1 MRTSLSLSLSLSF
14 GWVCGD
20 AAAQTPADSTWFLP
34 LDRHAAAA
42 HASTASTVQPVA
54 GFRWHAAAA
63 SAAHAGNDSTDST
76 RRAEVFAGFDLSTA
90 FRTGG
95 GMGGRGVGAVGAEAA
110 GKRWTASGTAEVW
123 RWGGAVAPA
132 RTEAGRVAG
141 LGRAWMRR
149 EGAAGLEAVRFVGR
163 AAWTLSPSVQLEGGV
178 HPHHW
183 GAGWRSVWLDRAADP
198 LPYLRASLG
207 RDRVRYTH
215 LIARTAT
222 DASTPKAG
230 WLAAHSVD
238 VDLGAGFTGSLFG
251 AVRWLEADTGY
262 RFRFPL
268 AYAVPVVAFRP
279 LEYAAGSADN
289 ALIGAS
295 LLWKQGVW
303 TAYAQGA
310 LDEFLYREVRARSGW
325 WGTKWAAL
333 VHVTRS
339 GPDGGVLLEGVAV
352 RPYTFSHV
360 DPGTAWAHQGAPLGH
375 PAGANFAEL
384 RAVGERRW
392 GPWRLRASAVRRVQG
407 EGPRIGADV
416 AATYIDRPANY
427 GITTVWIGG
436 GAVPEARWVR
446 TWIGAVDAARRL
458 DRLGGQEAFVRAV
471 AATEVGLVVE
481 CGLRTDRVWGDRTW

>member
-1 MRTSLSLSLSLSF
+1 MD
-14 GWVCGD
+14 GV
-20 AAAQTPADSTWFLP
+20 
-34 LDRHAAAA
+34 
-42 HASTASTVQPVA
+42 
-54 GFRWHAAAA
+54 
-63 SAAHAGNDSTDST
+63 
-76 RRAEVFAGFDLSTA
+76 
-90 FRTGG
+90 GG
-95 GMGGRGVGAVGAEAA
+95 G
-110 GKRWTASGTAEVW
+110 
-123 RWGGAVAPA
+123 
-132 RTEAGRVAG
+132 
-141 LGRAWMRR
+141 
-149 EGAAGLEAVRFVGR
+149 GAAGLESVRFVGR

-238 VDLGAGFTGSLFG
+238 VDLGAGFTGSLLG

-295 LLWKQGVW
+295 LLWKRGVW

-333 VHVTRS
+333 VHVARS

-360 DPGTAWAHQGAPLGH
+360 DPGTAWAHHGTPLGH

-407 EGPRIGADV
+407 EGPRIGTDV
-416 AATYIDRPANY
+416 ASTYIDRPTDY
-427 GITTVWIGG
+427 GISTVWIGG